1 MPASVYQN
9 DTGKPFE
16 WALQYSDLSIPDLS
30 GLTNPNFAVS
40 FYNGTSS
47 TGGTGTFSV
56 FGDPK
61 KGIVHYQQLAA
72 EVATVAASITPFVT
86 VTFPN
91 GPVTFSGD
99 FFAIVAKH

>member
-40 FYNGTSS
+40 FPRRAATLMMLCRE
-47 TGGTGTFSV
+47 
-56 FGDPK
+56 DPTER
-61 KGIVHYQQLAA
+61 A
-72 EVATVAASITPFVT
+72 EP
-86 VTFPN
+86 
-91 GPVTFSGD
+91 
-99 FFAIVAKH
+99 